1 MSINKKHVMAG
12 MIASALVIP
21 MADINDVHA
30 DEVMQTTAR
39 VNFRQGPGTNYS
51 SMYVIG
57 KGEKVTCL
65 ETNGSWIKAV
75 HNSKTGYIHKDY
87 VSGISSDSNTGSTT
101 VKYVKANGGLNV
113 RKGPSTSYAKIGKL
127 ANGSK
132 VNVIA
137 TSGGWSKINYG
148 STVGYVSNDYLVNE
162 GHTNNESTTGTTV
175 KYVKASGGL
184 NVRKGPSTSYAKIG
198 KLANGSQ
205 VKVISTSG
213 GWSKINYGSTVGYVS
228 NDYLVN
234 EGHTNNEST
243 AGTTKY
249 VKANGGL
256 NVRKGPSTS
265 YAKVGKLANG
275 SQVKVISTSN
285 GWSKIESG
293 NINGYVSDQYLTANK
308 PSTGGSDNTGTDN
321 TGSNNV
327 GSDASTS
334 NQASQVVSFARAQKG
349 KKYSWGAQ
357 GPNSFDCSGFTY
369 YVYKNSVG
377 ITLPRVS
384 SAQGNAGVAVSK
396 SNLQPGDLVFFDTS
410 GPNNGVITHV
420 GIYAGNNMLIHASS
434 GKGVVVETSMATSY
448 WQNAFVKARRVL

>member
-87 VSGISSDSNTGSTT
+87 VLGISSDSNTGSTT

-137 TSGGWSKINYG
+137 
-148 STVGYVSNDYLVNE
+148 
-162 GHTNNESTTGTTV
+162 
-175 KYVKASGGL
+175 
-184 NVRKGPSTSYAKIG
+184 
-198 KLANGSQ
+198 
-205 VKVISTSG
+205 TSG

-308 PSTGGSDNTGTDN
+308 PSTGGSDN

-434 GKGVVVETSMATSY
+434 GKGVVVETSMDTSY

>member
-1 MSINKKHVMAG
+1 MNINKKHVMAG

-39 VNFRQGPGTNYS
+39 VNFRKGPGTNYS

-162 GHTNNESTTGTTV
+162 GHTNNE
-175 KYVKASGGL
+175 
-184 NVRKGPSTSYAKIG
+184 P
-198 KLANGSQ
+198 
-205 VKVISTSG
+205 
-213 GWSKINYGSTVGYVS
+213 
-228 NDYLVN
+228 
-234 EGHTNNEST
+234 T

-384 SAQGNAGVAVSK
+384 SSQGNAGVAVSK

>member
-137 TSGGWSKINYG
+137 
-148 STVGYVSNDYLVNE
+148 
-162 GHTNNESTTGTTV
+162 
-175 KYVKASGGL
+175 
-184 NVRKGPSTSYAKIG
+184 
-198 KLANGSQ
+198 
-205 VKVISTSG
+205 TSG

>member
-1 MSINKKHVMAG
+1 MSISKKHVMAG
-12 MIASALVIP
+12 MIASALVVP
-21 MADINDVHA
+21 MADVNTAHA

-39 VNFRQGPGTNYS
+39 VNFRKGPGTNYS

-57 KGEKVTCL
+57 KGEKVTYL

-87 VSGISSDSNTGSTT
+87 VSGVSSDSNTGATS
-101 VKYVKANGGLNV
+101 VKYVKATGGLNV

-127 ANGSK
+127 SNGAK
-132 VNVIA
+132 VNVIT

-148 STVGYVSNDYLVNE
+148 STVGYVSNDYLVDAPSQ
-162 GHTNNESTTGTTV
+162 NNGSNTETTSV

-198 KLANGSQ
+198 KLSNGA
-205 VKVISTSG
+205 KVDVITTSG
-213 GWSKINYGSTVGYVS
+213 GWSKISYGGTVGYVS
-228 NDYLVN
+228 NDYLVDASSQDN
-234 EGHTNNEST
+234 GSNSGTNTEST
-243 AGTTKY
+243 VRTTKY
-249 VKANGGL
+249 VNAASGL

-265 YAKVGKLANG
+265 HAKVGKLSHGA
-275 SQVKVISTSN
+275 QVTVTSTSN

-293 NINGYVSDQYLTANK
+293 NINGYVSDQYLTTNK
-308 PSTGGSDNTGTDN
+308 PSNNENTN
-321 TGSNNV
+321 NSNN
-327 GSDASTS
+327 SSTS
-334 NQASQVVSFARAQKG
+334 NQASKVLSFARAQIG
-349 KKYSWGAQ
+349 KSYVWGAQ
-357 GPNSFDCSGFTY
+357 GPSSFDCSGLTY

-410 GPNNGVITHV
+410 GANNGQITHV

-434 GKGVVVETSMATSY
+434 GKGKVIETSMATSY